1 MKNNI
6 KVDFISNTIVVT
18 KAFYEAA
25 SNFGTDE
32 NGQLNEVLAVYPNM
46 KVVTRTT
53 NQSRRKPSEIKGLT
67 YKYMRAFIMALDRDN
82 LVKFE
87 EVKEYYENLEKSSTV
102 VYRKVA
108 EWFLSTYPDHKDMVV
123 EAEPKAIRKEVEL
136 SLAESA

>member
-6 KVDFISNTIVVT
+6 KVDFISNTILVT
-18 KAFYEAA
+18 KAFYELACNIGTPENAQLSEVAA
-25 SNFGTDE
+25 T
-32 NGQLNEVLAVYPNM
+32 YPKM
-46 KVVTRTT
+46 KIVTRTT
-53 NQSRRKPSEIKGLT
+53 SQKRRKPSETKGLT
-67 YKYMRAFIMALDRDN
+67 YKYMRAFIMALDKDN
-82 LVKFE
+82 LIAFE